1 MNNFIIKSKQNPFKK
16 LLTIILTLVMWIYSI
31 VVFYFFIS
39 AVFNENDKYISA
51 VKEALK
57 MTNNDI
63 NGFLIIVFLLLI
75 MSFLI
80 LIIWRAY
87 NKKKFGKL
95 NRRVYPK
102 NTTKE
107 EMLSL
112 NLISEKNFNKLQ
124 EHGVLIFEE
133 NPIKEL
139 ERGKNFEKKK

>member
-63 NGFLIIVFLLLI
+63 NMFLIIVFLLLV

-80 LIIWRAY
+80 LIIWRTY

-139 ERGKNFEKKK
+139 ERGKKFEKKK

>member
-63 NGFLIIVFLLLI
+63 NMFLIIVFLLLI

-80 LIIWRAY
+80 LIIWRTY

-139 ERGKNFEKKK
+139 ERGKKLEKKK

>member
-80 LIIWRAY
+80 LIIWRTY

-139 ERGKNFEKKK
+139 ERGKKLEKKK

>member
-63 NGFLIIVFLLLI
+63 NMFLIIVFLLLI

-80 LIIWRAY
+80 LIIWRTY

-139 ERGKNFEKKK
+139 ERGKKFEKKK

>member
-63 NGFLIIVFLLLI
+63 NMFLIIVFLLLI

-80 LIIWRAY
+80 LLIWRTY

-112 NLISEKNFNKLQ
+112 NLISEENFNKLQ
-124 EHGVLIFEE
+124 EQGVLIFEE

-139 ERGKNFEKKK
+139 E

>member
-16 LLTIILTLVMWIYSI
+16 LLTIIVTLVMWVYSI

-39 AVFNENDKYISA
+39 AMFNENDKYISA
-51 VKEALK
+51 LKEALK
-57 MTNNDI
+57 MTNYDI
-63 NGFLIIVFLLLI
+63 NRFLIIVFLLLI

-80 LIIWRAY
+80 LFIWRTY
-87 NKKKFGKL
+87 NKKRFGEL

-112 NLISEKNFNKLQ
+112 NLISEENFNKLQ

-139 ERGKNFEKKK
+139 E

>member
-16 LLTIILTLVMWIYSI
+16 LLTIMVTLVMWIYSI

-51 VKEALK
+51 LKEALK
-57 MTNNDI
+57 MTNDDI
-63 NGFLIIVFLLLI
+63 NRFLIIVFLLLV

-80 LIIWRAY
+80 LFIWRTY
-87 NKKKFGKL
+87 NKKRFGEL

-112 NLISEKNFNKLQ
+112 NLISEENFNKLQ

-139 ERGKNFEKKK
+139 E